1 MDFDMDFGFGYNI
14 FSIFQ
19 FIFPVI
25 FILVFGIIIF
35 TFVKG
40 IGQWSKNNKEPV
52 LSVIAR
58 VVTKRTD
65 VSSSHGHGEHHHSS
79 SSTSYYATFEVE
91 SGDRMEFHISGR
103 EYGDIAEG
111 DVGKLTFQGT
121 RYHGFERRIDN

>member
-1 MDFDMDFGFGYNI
+1 MDMDFGFGYNI
-14 FSIFQ
+14 FSVFH